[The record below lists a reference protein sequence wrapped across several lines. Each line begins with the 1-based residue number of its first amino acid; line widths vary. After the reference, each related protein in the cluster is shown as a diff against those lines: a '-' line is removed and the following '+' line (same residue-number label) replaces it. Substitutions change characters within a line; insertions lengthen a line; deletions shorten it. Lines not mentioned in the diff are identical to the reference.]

1 MASIPGVFGGI
12 FSNYGILNTVPGP
25 ARRSRQPSPFALLR
39 DDTFD
44 AMSTAPR
51 PPTSDD
57 PPALRDLDP
66 LASAPAAGSSTSPT
80 EGKLQALRTLVRE
93 MGSVLVCYS
102 GGIDSALVL
111 AVAHEQ
117 LADNAL
123 GMTAVSP
130 SLAPSEREGAERI
143 ARSLGARHEFI
154 ASHEIERP
162 GYVANGPDR
171 CFHCKSELY
180 DIARR
185 KLDQLGFAAI
195 LNGTN
200 LDDLGD
206 YRPGLTAA
214 RDAGVRS
221 PLVELGFDKAAVRAA
236 AQQLG
241 LPIWNK
247 PASACL
253 SSRIPYGTAVTRER
267 LAQIAGFEHDVHA
280 LGFSQAR
287 VRWHGKIA
295 RLELALAELPGALEP
310 AVRAQ
315 LVAAGKRHGF
325 NYVTLDLEGYR
336 VGSHN
341 EVLPGH
347 SLRIIQ

>member
-1 MASIPGVFGGI
+1 MSTETRSLP
-12 FSNYGILNTVPGP
+12 TVG
-25 ARRSRQPSPFALLR
+25 ALPSPEER
-39 DDTFD
+39 
-44 AMSTAPR
+44 
-51 PPTSDD
+51 
-57 PPALRDLDP
+57 LD
-66 LASAPAAGSSTSPT
+66 
-80 EGKLQALRTLVRE
+80 ALRTLLRD
-93 MGSVLVCYS
+93 MGSALVCYS

-117 LADNAL
+117 LGEKAL
-123 GMTAVSP
+123 GVTAVSP

-143 ARSLGARHEFI
+143 ARHIGARHELVD
-154 ASHEIERP
+154 SHEIERP
-162 GYVANGPDR
+162 AYVANGPDR

-185 KLDQLGFAAI
+185 KLDQLGFAVV

-200 LDDLGD
+200 RDDLGD
-206 YRPGLTAA
+206 YRPGLEAA
-214 RDAGVRS
+214 REAGVRS
-221 PLVELGFDKAAVRAA
+221 PLVELGFDKSAVRAVA
-236 AQQLG
+236 KLLE
-241 LPIWNK
+241 LPIWDK

-267 LAQIAGFEHDVHA
+267 LSQIAAFEHDLRE
-280 LGFSQAR
+280 LGFVQAR

-295 RLELALAELPGALEP
+295 RLELALAELPRALEP
-310 AVRAQ
+310 VVRTR
-315 LVAAGKRHGF
+315 LIAAGKQHGF

-347 SLRIIQ
+347 GLRVVQ

>member
-1 MASIPGVFGGI
+1 MS
-12 FSNYGILNTVPGP
+12 TET
-25 ARRSRQPSPFALLR
+25 RSLPTGAQPSPQER
-39 DDTFD
+39 
-44 AMSTAPR
+44 
-51 PPTSDD
+51 
-57 PPALRDLDP
+57 LD
-66 LASAPAAGSSTSPT
+66 
-80 EGKLQALRTLVRE
+80 ALRTLVRD
-93 MGSVLVCYS
+93 MGSALVCYS

-117 LADNAL
+117 LGEKAL
-123 GMTAVSP
+123 GVTAVSP

-143 ARSLGARHEFI
+143 ARHIGARHELVD
-154 ASHEIERP
+154 SHEIERP
-162 GYVANGPDR
+162 AYVANGPDR

-185 KLDQLGFAAI
+185 KLDQLGFAVV

-200 LDDLGD
+200 RDDLGD
-206 YRPGLTAA
+206 YRPGLEAA
-214 RDAGVRS
+214 REAGVRS
-221 PLVELGFDKAAVRAA
+221 PLVELGFDKSAVRAVA
-236 AQQLG
+236 RLLE
-241 LPIWNK
+241 LPIWDK

-267 LAQIAGFEHDVHA
+267 LSQIAAFEHDLHE
-280 LGFSQAR
+280 LGFAQAR

-295 RLELALAELPGALEP
+295 RLELTLAELPRALEP
-310 AVRAQ
+310 VVRTR
-315 LVAAGKRHGF
+315 LIAAGKQHGF

-347 SLRIIQ
+347 GLRVVQ

>member
-1 MASIPGVFGGI
+1 MSTETRSSPTAGAPTSPE
-12 FSNYGILNTVPGP
+12 
-25 ARRSRQPSPFALLR
+25 ARLDALRILLR
-39 DDTFD
+39 D
-44 AMSTAPR
+44 
-51 PPTSDD
+51 
-57 PPALRDLDP
+57 
-66 LASAPAAGSSTSPT
+66 
-80 EGKLQALRTLVRE
+80 
-93 MGSVLVCYS
+93 MGSALVCYS

-117 LADNAL
+117 LGERAI
-123 GMTAVSP
+123 GVTAVSP

-143 ARSLGARHEFI
+143 ARHIGARHELVD
-154 ASHEIERP
+154 SHEIERP
-162 GYVANGPDR
+162 AYVANGPDR

-185 KLDQLGFAAI
+185 KLEQLGFAVV

-200 LDDLGD
+200 RDDLGD
-206 YRPGLTAA
+206 YRPGLEAA
-214 RDAGVRS
+214 REAGVRS
-221 PLVELGFDKAAVRAA
+221 PLVELGFDKPAVRAVA
-236 AQQLG
+236 KLLD
-241 LPIWNK
+241 LPIWDK

-267 LAQIAGFEHDVHA
+267 LSQIAAFEHDLSE
-280 LGFSQAR
+280 LGFIHAR

-295 RLELALAELPGALEP
+295 RLELPLAELPRALEP
-310 AVRAQ
+310 AVRAR
-315 LVAAGKRHGF
+315 LVAAGKQHGF

-347 SLRIIQ
+347 ALRIVQ

>member
-1 MASIPGVFGGI
+1 MSTEPRSSPADVTTASGASP
-12 FSNYGILNTVPGP
+12 SPAALAAP
-25 ARRSRQPSPFALLR
+25 ARELERLR
-39 DDTFD
+39 
-44 AMSTAPR
+44 A
-51 PPTSDD
+51 
-57 PPALRDLDP
+57 ALRD
-66 LASAPAAGSSTSPT
+66 
-80 EGKLQALRTLVRE
+80 

-117 LADNAL
+117 LGHKAL

-130 SLAPSEREGAERI
+130 SLAPSEREGA
-143 ARSLGARHEFI
+143 ARLAAIIGARHEFI
-154 ASHEIERP
+154 ESHELERP
-162 GYVANGPDR
+162 EYAANGPDR

-185 KLDQLGFAAI
+185 KRDALGLDAI

-200 LDDLGD
+200 RDDLGD
-206 YRPGLTAA
+206 YRPGLEAA
-214 RDAGVRS
+214 RLAAVRS
-221 PLVELGFDKAAVRAA
+221 PLAELGFDKAMVRAV
-236 AQQLG
+236 AQLMG

-267 LAQIAGFEHDVHA
+267 LSQIAAFEQDLA
-280 LGFSQAR
+280 ELGFVQAR

-295 RLELALAELPGALEP
+295 RLELGLAELPRALEP
-310 AVRAQ
+310 ELRTR

-341 EVLPGH
+341 EVLPGY
-347 SLRIIQ
+347 SLRVIQ

>member
-1 MASIPGVFGGI
+1 MS
-12 FSNYGILNTVPGP
+12 TE
-25 ARRSRQPSPFALLR
+25 PSPRGPSPRVDSRASAL
-39 DDTFD
+39 TEP
-44 AMSTAPR
+44 AAAPEQR
-51 PPTSDD
+51 LE
-57 PPALRDLDP
+57 ALR
-66 LASAPAAGSSTSPT
+66 AS
-80 EGKLQALRTLVRE
+80 LRA
-93 MGSVLVCYS
+93 MGSALVCYS

-117 LADNAL
+117 LGERAV
-123 GMTAVSP
+123 GMTAVSA
-130 SLAPSEREGAERI
+130 SLAPSEREEAERI
-143 ARSLGARHEFI
+143 ARHIGARHELVE
-154 ASHEIERP
+154 SHEIERP

-180 DIARR
+180 ELAQR
-185 KLDQLGFAAI
+185 KLEQLGFGVV

-200 LDDLGD
+200 TDDLGD
-206 YRPGLTAA
+206 YRPGLAAA

-221 PLVELGFDKAAVRAA
+221 PLVELGFDKGAVREVSKL
-236 AQQLG
+236 LG

-247 PASACL
+247 PAAACL
-253 SSRIPYGTAVTRER
+253 SSRIPYGTSVTRER
-267 LAQIAGFEHDVHA
+267 LAQIAAFEQDLKQ
-280 LGFSQAR
+280 LGFIQAR

-295 RLELALAELPGALEP
+295 RLELALAELPRAMEP
-310 AVRAQ
+310 DLRAQ

-347 SLRIIQ
+347 ALRIIQ

>member
-1 MASIPGVFGGI
+1 
-12 FSNYGILNTVPGP
+12 
-25 ARRSRQPSPFALLR
+25 
-39 DDTFD
+39 
-44 AMSTAPR
+44 MSTETPSLSLVPAATP
-51 PPTSDD
+51 DAQLG
-57 PPALRDLDP
+57 ALR
-66 LASAPAAGSSTSPT
+66 AMM
-80 EGKLQALRTLVRE
+80 RE
-93 MGSVLVCYS
+93 LGSVLVCYS

-117 LADNAL
+117 LAEKAV

-130 SLAPSEREGAERI
+130 SLAPSEREGADRI
-143 ARSLGARHEFI
+143 ARHIGARHEFVD
-154 ASHEIERP
+154 SNEIERP

-180 DIARR
+180 DIARH
-185 KLDQLGFAAI
+185 KLAELGFAVI

-200 LDDLGD
+200 RDDLGD
-206 YRPGLTAA
+206 YRPGLEAA
-214 RDAGVRS
+214 RAAQVRS
-221 PLVELGFDKAAVRAA
+221 PLVELGFDKAAVRAVA
-236 AQQLG
+236 KLIG
-241 LPIWNK
+241 LPIWDK

-267 LAQIAGFEHDVHA
+267 LAQIAAFEQDLRE
-280 LGFSQAR
+280 LGFGQAR

-295 RLELALAELPGALEP
+295 RLELAVQELHRALDP
-310 AVRAQ
+310 ALRTR
-315 LVAAGKRHGF
+315 LVAAGKQHGF

-347 SLRIIQ
+347 ALRIIE

>member
-1 MASIPGVFGGI
+1 
-12 FSNYGILNTVPGP
+12 
-25 ARRSRQPSPFALLR
+25 
-39 DDTFD
+39 
-44 AMSTAPR
+44 MSTETRSLSTAGAQRSPEER
-51 PPTSDD
+51 
-57 PPALRDLDP
+57 LD
-66 LASAPAAGSSTSPT
+66 
-80 EGKLQALRTLVRE
+80 ALRTLLRD
-93 MGSVLVCYS
+93 MGSALVCYS

-117 LADNAL
+117 LGEKAI
-123 GMTAVSP
+123 GVTAVSP

-143 ARSLGARHEFI
+143 ARHIGARHELVD
-154 ASHEIERP
+154 SHEIERP
-162 GYVANGPDR
+162 AYVANGPDR

-185 KLDQLGFAAI
+185 KLDQLGFAVV

-200 LDDLGD
+200 RDDLGD
-206 YRPGLTAA
+206 YRPGLEAA
-214 RDAGVRS
+214 REAGVRS
-221 PLVELGFDKAAVRAA
+221 PLVELDFDKSAVRAVA
-236 AQQLG
+236 KLLE
-241 LPIWNK
+241 LPIWDK

-267 LAQIAGFEHDVHA
+267 LSQIAGFEHDLRE
-280 LGFSQAR
+280 LGFVQAR

-295 RLELALAELPGALEP
+295 RLELTLAELPRALEP
-310 AVRAQ
+310 AVRIR
-315 LVAAGKRHGF
+315 LIAAGKQHGF

-347 SLRIIQ
+347 GLRVVQ

>member
-1 MASIPGVFGGI
+1 MSTETRSLP
-12 FSNYGILNTVPGP
+12 TVG
-25 ARRSRQPSPFALLR
+25 ALPSPEER
-39 DDTFD
+39 
-44 AMSTAPR
+44 
-51 PPTSDD
+51 
-57 PPALRDLDP
+57 LD
-66 LASAPAAGSSTSPT
+66 
-80 EGKLQALRTLVRE
+80 ALRTLLRD
-93 MGSVLVCYS
+93 MGSALVCYS

-117 LADNAL
+117 LGEKAL
-123 GMTAVSP
+123 GVTAVSP

-143 ARSLGARHEFI
+143 ARHIGARHELVD
-154 ASHEIERP
+154 SHEIERP
-162 GYVANGPDR
+162 AYVANGPDR

-185 KLDQLGFAAI
+185 KLDQLGFAVV

-200 LDDLGD
+200 RDDLGD
-206 YRPGLTAA
+206 YRPGLEAA
-214 RDAGVRS
+214 REAGVRS
-221 PLVELGFDKAAVRAA
+221 PLVELGFDKSAVRAVA
-236 AQQLG
+236 KLLE
-241 LPIWNK
+241 LPIWDK

-267 LAQIAGFEHDVHA
+267 LSQIAAFEHDLRE
-280 LGFSQAR
+280 LGFVQAR

-295 RLELALAELPGALEP
+295 RLELALAELPRALEP
-310 AVRAQ
+310 ALRAR
-315 LVAAGKRHGF
+315 LIAAGKQHGF

-347 SLRIIQ
+347 GLRVVQ